1 MSEPNWWVTGEVR
14 QTRSGL
20 ICWEASIYQKRRFW
34 FNKQVC
40 AHTEWAASLEEARKA
55 ISVLVQRTTGIEGY
69 RL

>member
-1 MSEPNWWVTGEVR
+1 MSETNWWVSGEVR
-14 QTRSGL
+14 QTRNGR
-20 ICWEASIYQKRRFW
+20 ICWEASIYKKRRFW

-40 AHTEWAASLEEARKA
+40 AHTEWAESLEEARKA